1 VLAQCTNVVIFAWQ
15 SSVKLD
21 PFDLCRLLEHTEG
34 LPFFM
39 SVRGSVGAPM
49 A

>member
-15 SSVKLD
+15 SCAKLD
-21 PFDLCRLLEHTEG
+21 PFDLYRLWAHTDG

-39 SVRGSVGAPM
+39 SLRGSVGAPM